1 MSSQKSSF
9 YHHNSFQIPPHFPP
23 LSNSIKF
30 SDFPIN
36 FLNFNEEE
44 SSRKHIN
51 DDYVNVSEFNLEEE
65 KNRENIP
72 NRNDFEEI
80 NFVKK
85 KQDESELVKNVINP
99 ACLMEIEEESGTPS
113 LAFNSSAEKTPTKSS
128 RVSNYGVD
136 ATVVNKFS
144 RNEAGG
150 SNNNI
155 IKYFFFFLRLLYFCR
170 NQIFLI
176 QKILLSDA

>member
-9 YHHNSFQIPPHFPP
+9 YHQTSFQIPPLSPP
-23 LSNSIKF
+23 YNF
-30 SDFPIN
+30 SSKLRDFPIN
-36 FLNFNEEE
+36 FLNFNEDE

-65 KNRENIP
+65 KNRDNIP
-72 NRNDFEEI
+72 NGNDYEQINIGKKIQEENEPI
-80 NFVKK
+80 KK
-85 KQDESELVKNVINP
+85 GSNP
-99 ACLMEIEEESGTPS
+99 ACLMEIEEESITPDI
-113 LAFNSSAEKTPTKSS
+113 AFNSSAEKTPTKSS

-136 ATVVNKFS
+136 ATVVNKVS

-155 IKYFFFFLRLLYFCR
+155 IK
-170 NQIFLI
+170 
-176 QKILLSDA
+176 